1 MGQCVYCLTPK
12 YKNNNNNNNLVDISL
27 ENLSNHSK
35 HSNKLYEFPTS
46 TKNLNNNKKNNI
58 KFKSFKKLTT
68 TQHDIFKKNTKNIST
83 EALISKTKTINN
95 LNNFDI
101 TSSIGPISMKNTKI
115 IKTKNTQNN
124 KKSHFSKNNFA
135 NLEIEKIISENK
147 EDNKQSENY
156 IIENEDENENFDDF
170 EEENVVVTK
179 EQEKKVLN
187 MLKKHF
193 LFKHFSE
200 KMLQIIIDN
209 SVGYCIDEGSIIYCE
224 GDLGQSFFIIQN
236 GKVEITKKNSNEK
249 KILSF
254 GEGFGEAAL
263 IYPEVKRTET
273 AVALTKLNFYVIL
286 GSSYRETSKNY
297 SKHSIE
303 QIIYLING
311 NSWLCNIDPVIK
323 LNLASLINL
332 EEYEKNELIFSH
344 KNENDFPNKIYLVKS
359 GSLLLI
365 NNDNKNINYLYPKDY
380 FGEKEIILD
389 INDKFSYNL
398 ISNEFSS
405 CYVITKE
412 ILIEAIGQ
420 NYKDEILFSIFKNG
434 ILKNSF
440 FKTILLES
448 YFQNIFSLFKI
459 KIYKNEELIY
469 SKNFKN
475 NENEKAVLILNGC
488 IADKSD
494 YITIANQGILY
505 GDEII
510 NSNISLDL
518 DLIAY
523 NPYIEKIIALE
534 CNWIDIRNKLEFLS
548 KNSNSLDLFKRVKKL
563 TKIYLFKHIN
573 ESKILELCQSMKK
586 EIFPKNTT
594 IINVNDNVNNF
605 YIISKGKILVIKNN
619 NLVREIDEGNCF
631 GEFYLLND
639 EKSSEQFITYSDTQC
654 YILSKETFF
663 NFLIDENM
671 NDYIK
676 KKMCLED
683 NSIQLKD
690 LFHICVLGKGR
701 FGTVCLVHNTISLYA
716 IKIIPKVYF
725 ENDKQMQKYLLT
737 EKKIMLSLDYPLIIK
752 LVKTLK
758 TDNLCFFLLEFINGI
773 NLEDLISSKVILK
786 NIPEVTFFAA
796 CISLILDYLNKNH
809 IIHRDIKP
817 SNILINHNGYYKIT
831 DFGTSKIIKDFT
843 FTSLG
848 TPNYMAPE
856 ILIGKGYSYPAD
868 YFSFGVCLFFMYYG
882 KYPFGEG
889 KKEIMDIYD
898 DILHKNIVFPN
909 NESNVENLNNFI
921 SNLLNKNPINRPC
934 SLYRIKNF
942 SFFNKFEWNLLET
955 FKMKPPFKLKNS
967 EIKNENNCLKNKR
980 TLFLDFISK
989 NKFENSLFVNKNNS
1003 YDTKRDYSNWFD
1015 IF

>member
-1 MGQCVYCLTPK
+1 
-12 YKNNNNNNNLVDISL
+12 
-27 ENLSNHSK
+27 
-35 HSNKLYEFPTS
+35 
-46 TKNLNNNKKNNI
+46 
-58 KFKSFKKLTT
+58 
-68 TQHDIFKKNTKNIST
+68 
-83 EALISKTKTINN
+83 
-95 LNNFDI
+95 
-101 TSSIGPISMKNTKI
+101 
-115 IKTKNTQNN
+115 
-124 KKSHFSKNNFA
+124 
-135 NLEIEKIISENK
+135 
-147 EDNKQSENY
+147 
-156 IIENEDENENFDDF
+156 
-170 EEENVVVTK
+170 
-179 EQEKKVLN
+179 
-187 MLKKHF
+187 
-193 LFKHFSE
+193 
-200 KMLQIIIDN
+200 
-209 SVGYCIDEGSIIYCE
+209 
-224 GDLGQSFFIIQN
+224 
-236 GKVEITKKNSNEK
+236 
-249 KILSF
+249 
-254 GEGFGEAAL
+254 
-263 IYPEVKRTET
+263 
-273 AVALTKLNFYVIL
+273 
-286 GSSYRETSKNY
+286 
-297 SKHSIE
+297 
-303 QIIYLING
+303 
-311 NSWLCNIDPVIK
+311 
-323 LNLASLINL
+323 
-332 EEYEKNELIFSH
+332 
-344 KNENDFPNKIYLVKS
+344 
-359 GSLLLI
+359 
-365 NNDNKNINYLYPKDY
+365 
-380 FGEKEIILD
+380 
-389 INDKFSYNL
+389 
-398 ISNEFSS
+398 
-405 CYVITKE
+405 
-412 ILIEAIGQ
+412 
-420 NYKDEILFSIFKNG
+420 
-434 ILKNSF
+434 
-440 FKTILLES
+440 
-448 YFQNIFSLFKI
+448 
-459 KIYKNEELIY
+459 
-469 SKNFKN
+469 
-475 NENEKAVLILNGC
+475 
-488 IADKSD
+488 
-494 YITIANQGILY
+494 
-505 GDEII
+505 
-510 NSNISLDL
+510 
-518 DLIAY
+518 
-523 NPYIEKIIALE
+523 
-534 CNWIDIRNKLEFLS
+534 
-548 KNSNSLDLFKRVKKL
+548 
-563 TKIYLFKHIN
+563 
-573 ESKILELCQSMKK
+573 MKK
-586 EIFPKNTT
+586 ENFPKNTT
-594 IINVNDNVNNF
+594 IINENDKVNNF

-639 EKSSEQFITYSDTQC
+639 EKSSEKFITYTDTQC

-817 SNILINHNGYYKIT
+817 SNILINKNGYYKIT

-989 NKFENSLFVNKNNS
+989 NKFENSLLLNKNNS